1 MAIKLRKSNNKRPT
15 IQPESVPQKTKK
27 LLKKRENKA
36 FKCLFADYT
45 CREDYENAGIKE
57 LGSMDAKEPLDDKM
71 LQSMLSDDNIIAE
84 DKLDGTRC
92 LLHFVDGKCRAF
104 SRTVSKKTGWYS
116 ENTDRIP
123 HIRDT
128 VFPDTL
134 GYTIIDGEL
143 KIPDK
148 PFETTSGILNTLP
161 EEAVQK
167 QEKEGKF
174 VLNAFDILWFNGKCV
189 ENEPLFKRKA
199 YLNELLSMIDNPYIV
214 NHPWFTKSVKVTV
227 TDNIISR
234 YLGSNSEF
242 FSVYPLLYE
251 QIRTHYS
258 DNWDKTLELNK
269 AEYYEYVVING
280 GEGIMLKDPNG
291 KYLHKRGREFTKY
304 KKFLTRDVVA
314 IRFSEPTQDYTGKE
328 LKTWGYWSDPN
339 DRSHKIPFATSER
352 EVKKYKELGY
362 IPVTKPYYY
371 NWFGNLI
378 FGVVVDDSDIEYLKS
393 KNGKDFKNMN
403 FHHNFN
409 DTGLTV
415 LEVGECAG
423 FDDVTKDKFTKDPSL
438 ILGEC
443 VEVKCNEIFKKT
455 GKLRHPRFMRVRTD
469 KDIEM
474 CVFKDHI
481 QSDGNMNE

>member
-1 MAIKLRKSNNKRPT
+1 MAINLKKKVRVRPT
-15 IQPESVPQKTKK
+15 VQTVKPKTKK
-27 LLKKRENKA
+27 LLKKRESKA

-92 LLHFVDGKCRAF
+92 LLHFVGGKCRAF

-167 QEKEGKF
+167 QEKVGKF
-174 VLNAFDILWFNGKCV
+174 VLNAFDILWFDGKCV

-214 NHPWFTKSVKVTV
+214 NHPWFTKSVKVSVSDTV
-227 TDNIISR
+227 ISR
-234 YLGSNSEF
+234 YLGNSPEF
-242 FSVYPLLYE
+242 FSTYPLLYE

-258 DNWDKTLELNK
+258 DNWDGTLELNK

-304 KKFLTRDVVA
+304 KKFLTRDCIAV
-314 IRFSEPTQDYTGKE
+314 RLTEPTKDYTGKE
-328 LKTWGYWSDPN
+328 LKTWGYWYDPEN
-339 DRSHKIPFATSER
+339 PNHKIPFATGEKD
-352 EVKKYKELGY
+352 VKKYQKCGY
-362 IPVTKPYYY
+362 IPVTKPFYYG
-371 NWFGNLI
+371 WFGNVV
-378 FGVVVDDSDIEYLKS
+378 FGVKVDSDDMDYLK
-393 KNGKDFKNMN
+393 KVNGKAFKDLEFSVIDGMK
-403 FHHNFN
+403 
-409 DTGLTV
+409 V
-415 LEVGECAG
+415 LVVGECAG

-438 ILGEC
+438 ILGKC
-443 VEVKCNEIFKKT
+443 IEVKCNEIFKKT

-474 CVFKDHI
+474 CIFKDHI